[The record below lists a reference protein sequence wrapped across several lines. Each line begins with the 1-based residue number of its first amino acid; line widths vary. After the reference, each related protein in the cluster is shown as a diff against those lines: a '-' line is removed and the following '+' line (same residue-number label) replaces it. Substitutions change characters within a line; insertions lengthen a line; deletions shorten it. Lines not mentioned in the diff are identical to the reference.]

1 MNRAEEKQ
9 FIAEHAYPWRL
20 IKGTW
25 VILIIVSIVAMA
37 YAWAP
42 PSNVSA
48 KVSTQID
55 HQWPQ
60 SLSRLQHSDDD
71 HDEFFDPSDP

>member
-1 MNRAEEKQ
+1 MNSVQEKQ
-9 FIAEHAYPWRL
+9 FIAEHSYPWRL
-20 IKGTW
+20 VKNTW
-25 VILIIVSIVAMA
+25 IALIIFSILALA

-42 PSNVSA
+42 PTQVNAQSA
-48 KVSTQID
+48 PSIVEEL
-55 HQWPQ
+55 PQ